1 MNVGIELR
9 NTRLQ
14 RGMSLEDLANST
26 KIKVPVLR
34 ALEEGDVAGLPP
46 IVYVL
51 GYLRTYAQELRLDYD
66 DIVHR
71 YLDYIEQENA
81 RTRAQAARAEAA
93 RARRDRSTPPPA
105 SAPADSPASNS
116 DSAGDARFGILG
128 RLLRSRTLM
137 AAAAV
142 LLLIFAVI
150 AFQPRARALRS
161 QPVTADLTSAAAHA
175 APATAVTAASAI
187 APGVPFRVAITPT
200 QAVWVSASADGQSVV
215 SRQMNPGER
224 AVIDVQ
230 GRIVLRVSDPSG
242 VTWSIDG
249 REGRPLGK
257 AGEYVT
263 VQITRDTLDQFV
275 SD

>member
-14 RGMSLEDLANST
+14 HGMSLEDLSRST
-26 KIKVPVLR
+26 KIKVPILR
-34 ALEEGDVAGLPP
+34 ALEEGDVAALPP
-46 IVYVL
+46 VVYVL
-51 GYLRTYAQELRLDYD
+51 GHLRSYAREIGLDYD
-66 DIVHR
+66 DIAHR
-71 YLDYIEQENA
+71 YLDYLERQTALE
-81 RTRAQAARAEAA
+81 RAQAARVEAA
-93 RARRDRSTPPPA
+93 RIRATQPAAPPPGEP
-105 SAPADSPASNS
+105 SVSTDVPQV
-116 DSAGDARFGILG
+116 DARFGIPG
-128 RLLRSRTLM
+128 RLLRSRSMM

-142 LLLIFAVI
+142 LLAIFAI
-150 AFQPRARALRS
+150 LAFQPRVKPLRS
-161 QPVTADLTSAAAHA
+161 QPVTTDLQSAPAHA
-175 APATAVTAASAI
+175 APAADAVPAAAAP
-187 APGVPFRVAITPT
+187 APGVPFRIAIAPT
-200 QAVWVSASADGQSVV
+200 QPVWVSASADGQSVV

-230 GRIVLRVSDPSG
+230 GRIVLRVSDPAG

-257 AGEYVT
+257 PGEYVT

>member
-1 MNVGIELR
+1 
-9 NTRLQ
+9 
-14 RGMSLEDLANST
+14 MSLEDLANST
-26 KIKVPVLR
+26 KIKVPVLL
-34 ALEEGDVAGLPP
+34 ALEEGDVARLPP

-51 GYLRTYAQELRLDYD
+51 GYLRTCAQELRLDYD

-71 YLDYIEQENA
+71 YLDYIEHENA
-81 RTRAQAARAEAA
+81 RNQAQAARAEAA
-93 RARRDRSTPPPA
+93 RARRDRSTLPPV
-105 SAPADSPASNS
+105 SAPLDASSSNS
-116 DSAGDARFGILG
+116 GAAGDARFGIPG
-128 RLLRSRTLM
+128 RLLRSRSLM

-142 LLLIFAVI
+142 LLLIFALI
-150 AFQPRARALRS
+150 AFQPRVRPLRS
-161 QPVTADLTSAAAHA
+161 QPVTADLTSAPAHA
-175 APATAVTAASAI
+175 APAAGAVTAGTAASGI

-230 GRIVLRVSDPSG
+230 GRIVLRVSDPAG
-242 VTWSIDG
+242 VSWSIDG
-249 REGRPLGK
+249 REGRSLGK

-263 VQITRDTLDQFV
+263 VQITRDTLDQFL